1 MKLYVLDTSVIGFIE
16 QAHPTTTNYLQ
27 SLSDADALATT
38 IVTVGE
44 SFAGWLPIC
53 RRARSSQERIFA
65 YERMQQSFNI
75 YRGMTCLPYAAVAA
89 KIFDNLNAQKIRIGT
104 NDLAIAA
111 IALSVSGILVTRN
124 TVDFQRVPDLLLED
138 WTI

>member
-16 QAHPTTTNYLQ
+16 QAHPTITNYLQ
-27 SLSDADALATT
+27 SMSDTDALATT

-44 SFAGWLPIC
+44 SFAGWLPVC
-53 RRARSSQERIFA
+53 RRARRSRERIFA

-75 YRGMTCLPYAAVAA
+75 YRGMTCLPFDDVAA
-89 KIFDNLNAQKIRIGT
+89 KIFDQLNDQKIRIGT

-111 IALSVSGILVTRN
+111 ICLSVNEILVTRN
-124 TVDFQRVPDLLLED
+124 LVDFERVPNLTIED
-138 WTI
+138 WTQ

>member
-16 QAHPTTTNYLQ
+16 QAHPTITNYLQ
-27 SLSDADALATT
+27 SMSDTDALATT

-44 SFAGWLPIC
+44 SFAGWLPVC
-53 RRARSSQERIFA
+53 RRARRSRERIFA

-75 YRGMTCLPYAAVAA
+75 YRGMTCLPFDDVAA
-89 KIFDNLNAQKIRIGT
+89 KIFDQLNDQKIRIGT

-111 IALSVSGILVTRN
+111 ICLSVNGILVTRN
-124 TVDFQRVPDLLLED
+124 LVDFERVPNLTIED
-138 WTI
+138 WTQ